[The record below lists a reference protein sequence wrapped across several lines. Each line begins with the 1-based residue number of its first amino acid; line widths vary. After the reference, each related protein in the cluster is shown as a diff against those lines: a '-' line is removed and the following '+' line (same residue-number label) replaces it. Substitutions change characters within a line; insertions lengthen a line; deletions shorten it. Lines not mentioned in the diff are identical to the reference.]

1 MAKAGLLFAGTD
13 DGLVLLSNPNE
24 IGRWLKIGQPF
35 RGSAVRA
42 VVPLPD
48 QPLTVFAAVAGA
60 GLQRSDDGGQ
70 SWQALLPDQA
80 QLIIGG
86 APASGELH
94 AAAGAAL
101 LTSRDAG
108 ATWQSAT
115 PDPSGTIGA
124 LASGSAPGQIYLGA
138 GRRVLASADG
148 GAGWQALGGDLP
160 ADVAGIAAPPQQPG
174 RVYAVAGGLLYSSA
188 DGAAWQ
194 PEASAP
200 AAAGPI
206 AALPGKNIALLLALA
221 EGGIARSA
229 DGITWEATDA
239 GGAIGVLVPAG
250 YHIDTAFAGGS
261 EGVLLGSSDRG
272 RTWAPLRPGLPPLVC
287 IAGARLL

>member
-1 MAKAGLLFAGTD
+1 MAKAGLLFVGTE

-35 RGSAVRA
+35 RGSRVRA
-42 VVPLPD
+42 VWPLPD

-70 SWQALLPDQA
+70 SWQALLPDEA
-80 QLIIGG
+80 QLMLGG
-86 APASGELH
+86 APASGELY
-94 AAAGAAL
+94 AAAAAAL

-108 ATWQSAT
+108 ATWQRAT
-115 PDPSGTIGA
+115 PDPSETIGA
-124 LASGSAPGQIYLGA
+124 LARGAAPGQIYLGA

-148 GAGWQALGGDLP
+148 GAGWQALGGELP
-160 ADVAGIAAPPQQPG
+160 AEVAGIAAPPQQPG

-188 DGAAWQ
+188 DRGPWQ
-194 PEASAP
+194 PEATAP
-200 AAAGPI
+200 GAAGPL
-206 AALPGKNIALLLALA
+206 AALPGKTIALLLALTD
-221 EGGIARSA
+221 GGIARSA
-229 DGITWEATDA
+229 DGTTWGATDA

-250 YHIDTAFAGGS
+250 YHVDTAFAGGG

-272 RTWAPLRPGLPPLVC
+272 RTWQPLRPGLPPLLCV
-287 IAGARLL
+287 AGARLL